1 MLIEPDSFPENII
14 LETVAE
20 QNEQEVNSEPD
31 FTFPPIAGFWRRF
44 FAWLVD
50 MLILGVTGQILG
62 LIFSTF
68 LFSLGPYGRPIEL
81 LFVVP
86 YFGIMNS
93 KIGGGQTIGKRLFKL
108 SVRNQNN
115 ETIGLGRS
123 IVRILIL
130 SIPVLLNQWSIP
142 IFQNKIITWLVSLI
156 VFGLGSVILYTMIF
170 NRKARQGIHDL
181 LLGTYVVHLPGD
193 PIESFPNTSKIHKI
207 VIWILVG
214 LVTIGSLVMLVI
226 SPKLISKTS
235 LASIANLYNILKE
248 DPRFFSLSIMD
259 NTARSSNGYSS
270 HTLIVTGWIKG
281 KMPDDHGLEVAKS
294 LAKKVLEN
302 EPNIN
307 NYDGIL
313 IKITTA
319 FDIGIASRSFTSSFS
334 DSIDGWRETI
344 YSSES
349 PNGFIPSL
357 MVIASVIQ

>member
-1 MLIEPDSFPENII
+1 MENKCLSNQNSFPENII

-123 IVRILIL
+123 IVRNPNLIHPRVIESMVYSNFSKQNYYMA
-130 SIPVLLNQWSIP
+130 SIPYRFWFRQRNFIYDD
-142 IFQNKIITWLVSLI
+142 FQ
-156 VFGLGSVILYTMIF
+156 
-170 NRKARQGIHDL
+170 
-181 LLGTYVVHLPGD
+181 
-193 PIESFPNTSKIHKI
+193 SK
-207 VIWILVG
+207 
-214 LVTIGSLVMLVI
+214 S
-226 SPKLISKTS
+226 SP
-235 LASIANLYNILKE
+235 
-248 DPRFFSLSIMD
+248 
-259 NTARSSNGYSS
+259 GYS
-270 HTLIVTGWIKG
+270 
-281 KMPDDHGLEVAKS
+281 
-294 LAKKVLEN
+294 
-302 EPNIN
+302 
-307 NYDGIL
+307 
-313 IKITTA
+313 
-319 FDIGIASRSFTSSFS
+319 
-334 DSIDGWRETI
+334 
-344 YSSES
+344 
-349 PNGFIPSL
+349 
-357 MVIASVIQ
+357 